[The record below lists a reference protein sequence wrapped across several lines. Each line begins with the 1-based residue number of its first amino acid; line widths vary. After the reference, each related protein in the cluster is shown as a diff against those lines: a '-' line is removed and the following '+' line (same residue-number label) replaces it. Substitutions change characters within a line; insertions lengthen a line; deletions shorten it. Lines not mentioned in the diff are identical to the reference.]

1 MAILGAGGGVYRRR
15 YSNFLH
21 TMIYGLSFPFCASIF
36 RWTHLILP
44 MTFGSKLFPF
54 SHYILQIGIYIS
66 NVPQGYF
73 GASFQVFD
81 LPVPNIMGTDLW
93 PDNTCRAIND
103 RVTLWGDNPTY
114 LLMLISFLSSVKT
127 FSTVLSMTNWFSWS
141 LRRTAQIHP

>member
-1 MAILGAGGGVYRRR
+1 MDSVGLDHLLHSESALFLCLYNISLGWYYWKRLVKNEGGEGGGGWKKRSKQGGMAILGAGGGVYRRR

-21 TMIYGLSFPFCASIF
+21 TMIYGLAFPFCASIF
-36 RWTHLILP
+36 RWTQLILP

-81 LPVPNIMGTDLW
+81 LPVPNIMGTDL
-93 PDNTCRAIND
+93 
-103 RVTLWGDNPTY
+103 
-114 LLMLISFLSSVKT
+114 
-127 FSTVLSMTNWFSWS
+127 
-141 LRRTAQIHP
+141 